1 MQEKIELRKFVVKQ
15 KGRAEAL
22 PKTTGIARGGYYYSS
37 TDHF

>member
-22 PKTTGIARGGYYYSS
+22 PTT
-37 TDHF
+37 TLFPVVDF